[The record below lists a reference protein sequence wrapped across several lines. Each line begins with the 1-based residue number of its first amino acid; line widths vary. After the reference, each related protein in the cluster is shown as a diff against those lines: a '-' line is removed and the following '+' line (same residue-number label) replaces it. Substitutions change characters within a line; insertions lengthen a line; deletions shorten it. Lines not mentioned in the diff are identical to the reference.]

1 MRHPCGAEPAG
12 HLEVKQQ
19 QRNSLGVRAC
29 IHWHLKIGAVR
40 RVSSPRTPEACPGLP
55 ISYSTYA
62 TLRPRSCQPGRWLNR
77 RADSR
82 GLSDR
87 RFAGRHRAVL
97 ENQYYPTHE
106 AYLSALA
113 EAMKEEYDAIV
124 GAGFLLQLDCPD
136 LGVSRVR
143 GEDWREDYRVLH
155 IKALNQAVP
164 TRCATRCNLY
174 NRHKNMPP

>member
-1 MRHPCGAEPAG
+1 MRHSARDLANLADGLTGVQIAEAFLTAASP
-12 HLEVKQQ
+12 
-19 QRNSLGVRAC
+19 GVIA
-29 IHWHLKIGAVR
+29 L
-40 RVSSPRTPEACPGLP
+40 
-55 ISYSTYA
+55 
-62 TLRPRSCQPGRWLNR
+62 
-77 RADSR
+77 
-82 GLSDR
+82 
-87 RFAGRHRAVL
+87 FL

-155 IKALNQAVP
+155 IQALNQAVP

>member
-1 MRHPCGAEPAG
+1 MRHPYGAEPAG

-29 IHWHLKIGAVR
+29 IHWHLKIGAIR
-40 RVSSPRTPEACPGLP
+40 RESSPRTPEACPGLP

-87 RFAGRHRAVL
+87 RFAGSHRAVPG
-97 ENQYYPTHE
+97 EPVVESRYVVPP
-106 AYLSALA
+106 
-113 EAMKEEYDAIV
+113 
-124 GAGFLLQLDCPD
+124 LLDESLTK
-136 LGVSRVR
+136 S
-143 GEDWREDYRVLH
+143 YRPGH
-155 IKALNQAVP
+155 TETQ
-164 TRCATRCNLY
+164 
-174 NRHKNMPP
+174 